1 MKNLLI
7 VDDSDLIRDRIK
19 SIASKVENLNI
30 VGEASNSLQAL
41 EMANTLNPDVILL
54 DIRMPGGN
62 GLEVLSKIRKTNTQ
76 IVIVIITNYPF
87 EQYRKAAFELG
98 ADYFIDKTH
107 EFDKIPEVL
116 KSLN

>member
-7 VDDSDLIRDRIK
+7 VDDSELLRDRIK
-19 SIASKVENLNI
+19 SIASKVENVNI
-30 VGEASNSLQAL
+30 VGEAFNSLQAL
-41 EMANTLNPDVILL
+41 EMANTLNPDVIIL

-62 GLEVLSKIRKTNTQ
+62 GLEVLSKIRKTNSQ

-107 EFDKIPEVL
+107 EFDKIPEIL